1 MALYKYIKCYQKCS
15 KLRDSF
21 SFYSSF
27 MKIPDTKVK
36 DKHGTSYKTAL
47 CKFYSEDG
55 KCKNEGNCHY
65 AHGFNELRMHLF
77 YKTFL
82 CKNAENCSYGKSC
95 VYAHSEQELR
105 TFALNLK
112 HGAEVPPGNYLYYL
126 DFIFYFDFKKY
137 SLIS

>member
-1 MALYKYIKCYQKCS
+1 
-15 KLRDSF
+15 
-21 SFYSSF
+21 

>member
-1 MALYKYIKCYQKCS
+1 
-15 KLRDSF
+15 
-21 SFYSSF
+21 

-47 CKFYSEDG
+47 CKYYSEDG

-65 AHGFNELRMHLF
+65 AHGINELRMHLF

-82 CKNAENCSYGKSC
+82 CKNAENCAYGKSC
-95 VYAHSEQELR
+95 VYAHSERELR

-112 HGAEVPPGNYLYYL
+112 HGAEVPPGNYY
-126 DFIFYFDFKKY
+126 IFHSKIVLYFDFTKY
-137 SLIS
+137 CPIFTNFTGWMEIPDMLLQGYKTSLCR